1 MNDVTAR
8 SAAKARGTVN
18 RDHNDTQLALER
30 FIPYRL
36 SVLSNTVS
44 RTIARIY
51 AHRFELAVADW
62 RVMAVLGQQA
72 PLSAREVCALTAMD
86 KVRVSRAVGRLIA
99 RKLVERATSDRD
111 RRVSVLSLSAAG
123 QSIYREVV
131 PLALDAEANL
141 LKGLSKQ
148 EQSQLDRL
156 LDKLRDCAREFEDA
170 DPDGNPATD
179 GSVD

>member
-8 SAAKARGTVN
+8 PAAKARGRAN
-18 RDHNDTQLALER
+18 CDHTDAQLALER

-36 SVLSNTVS
+36 SILSNTVS
-44 RTIARIY
+44 RAIARIY
-51 AHRFELAVADW
+51 TQRFGLAIADW
-62 RVMAVLGQQA
+62 RVMAVLGQDA
-72 PLSAREVCALTAMD
+72 PLSAREVCARTAMD

-99 RKLVERATSDRD
+99 RNLVERATSDRD
-111 RRVSVLSLSAAG
+111 RRLSVLSLSAAG

-148 EQSQLDRL
+148 ELRQLDRL
-156 LDKLRDCAREFEDA
+156 LDKLRDCAREIDDA
-170 DPDGNPATD
+170 DPHNNPATD
-179 GSVD
+179 GTVD